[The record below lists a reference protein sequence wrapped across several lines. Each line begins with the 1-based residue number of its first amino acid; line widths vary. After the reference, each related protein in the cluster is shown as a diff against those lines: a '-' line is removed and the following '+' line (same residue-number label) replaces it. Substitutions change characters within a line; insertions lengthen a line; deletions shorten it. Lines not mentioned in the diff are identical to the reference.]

1 MSSEAKPYTKEEAAE
16 LGTSHYGASAARV
29 RATVAELE
37 SAGREIER
45 LKSYLGNFLGL
56 DEMEKLRKSNAVLR
70 ESVIAL
76 NVLFEGVAE
85 AAKYVG
91 EKEPEE
97 LWSHIEDVVAERDSL
112 RAEME
117 RMKLDEQML
126 SDDDDACH
134 RLLDA
139 ALGEGSLATT
149 SMETLLERLP
159 RLIDE
164 RDSLRSQRD
173 AARKE
178 LGDVL
183 ENLDLKS
190 LNSAL
195 DEVRAQASEF
205 SLALALE
212 KVARA
217 KAELERDALAEALE
231 TLRLVVGP
239 ESEDEMYGAF
249 HGGDPRDFTP
259 DPECSTEAERSAHAV
274 ACKKAEE
281 SGAARLLPDTHSFER
296 LGEDAAVH
304 IARAGFGLGTTVF
317 RNEALCEA
325 MDIIGAALLRVKP

>member
-29 RATVAELE
+29 RATVAE
-37 SAGREIER
+37 
-45 LKSYLGNFLGL
+45 
-56 DEMEKLRKSNAVLR
+56 
-70 ESVIAL
+70 
-76 NVLFEGVAE
+76 
-85 AAKYVG
+85 
-91 EKEPEE
+91 
-97 LWSHIEDVVAERDSL
+97 RDSL
-112 RAEME
+112 RAHVA
-117 RMKLDEQML
+117 KLQLDVSGLKGTIRENY
-126 SDDDDACH
+126 DAH
-134 RLLDA
+134 VLVQA
-139 ALGEGSLATT
+139 
-149 SMETLLERLP
+149 
-159 RLIDE
+159 E

>member
-173 AARKE
+173 A
-178 LGDVL
+178 
-183 ENLDLKS
+183 
-190 LNSAL
+190 
-195 DEVRAQASEF
+195 
-205 SLALALE
+205 
-212 KVARA
+212 
-217 KAELERDALAEALE
+217 LAEALE
-231 TLRLVVGP
+231 KFTKVGIRNWTHN
-239 ESEDEMYGAF
+239 EECARSEDCEDMDAA
-249 HGGDPRDFTP
+249 HPCNRHDEPCP
-259 DPECSTEAERSAHAV
+259 SCECGM
-274 ACKKAEE
+274 
-281 SGAARLLPDTHSFER
+281 SGLYAADDAAR
-296 LGEDAAVH
+296 
-304 IARAGFGLGTTVF
+304 
-317 RNEALCEA
+317 
-325 MDIIGAALLRVKP
+325 AALLRVKQS